1 MASQKLKPAT
11 IGEYIKVAPVTLQ
24 DRLYQLHECIRVAA
38 PDATETLKWSMPAYS
53 YQKILV
59 TFAVH
64 KNHIGFYPMPS
75 AMENFAKQ
83 LEKYHTA
90 KGSVQF
96 PHNKPLPFA
105 LIKKIV
111 LFRVKESINGNIKW
125 YS

>member
-11 IGEYIKVAPVTLQ
+11 IGEYIKSAPFVLQ
-24 DRLYQLHECIRVAA
+24 ERLYQLHECIRGAA
-38 PDATETLKWSMPAYS
+38 PDAAESLKWNMPAYS

-64 KNHIGFYPMPS
+64 KKHTGFYPMPS
-75 AMENFAKQ
+75 AMDAFAKQ

-96 PHNKPLPFA
+96 PHDQPLPLA

-111 LFRVKESINGNIKW
+111 QYRVKESINGNIKW

>member
-1 MASQKLKPAT
+1 
-11 IGEYIKVAPVTLQ
+11 
-24 DRLYQLHECIRVAA
+24 
-38 PDATETLKWSMPAYS
+38 
-53 YQKILV
+53 
-59 TFAVH
+59 
-64 KNHIGFYPMPS
+64 MPS